1 MRIFFWKMQTICT
14 LCFYVFKVLVQFS
27 TIKLETVFGVC
38 MPGGLRQTREVMVFH
53 KVHFLV
59 PTQCRVPFD
68 PQVSPGSQDGGG
80 YL

>member
-1 MRIFFWKMQTICT
+1 MSIFFWKTQTICT

-38 MPGGLRQTREVMVFH
+38 MPGGLKQTREVMVFH
-53 KVHFLV
+53 
-59 PTQCRVPFD
+59 TQCRVPFD